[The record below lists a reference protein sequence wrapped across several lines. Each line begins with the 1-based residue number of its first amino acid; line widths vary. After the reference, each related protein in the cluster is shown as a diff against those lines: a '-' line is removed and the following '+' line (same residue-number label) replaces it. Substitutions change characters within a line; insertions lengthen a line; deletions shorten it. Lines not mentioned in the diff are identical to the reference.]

1 MQTLLLVALLGSLAA
16 VSAVPTEK
24 VRWCVKSE
32 KELEKCVALTA
43 KAPAFTC
50 SLKRDTMECIRAITA
65 GEADAITLDG
75 GDIYIAGLNN
85 FDLAPII
92 AEDYGTTSSDRCSY
106 AVAVVK
112 RGTAFNIKELQGK
125 KSCHT
130 GVGESAGWNVPVGT
144 LLAMN
149 LMPWAGIEDSSV
161 EDAVSSFFSASCAPG
176 SAPGSK
182 LCQLCAGD
190 CSKTHREPCYGCQ
203 GAFRCLKDGAGD
215 VAFVTHRTV
224 PDYEKPHY
232 ELLCRDG
239 SRAPLDDYRTCHL
252 ARVSAN
258 AVVSRKHPQLAD
270 FIWNSLSSVQ
280 DFQLFSSEDYPYSKN
295 LMFKDSTARLV
306 RVPANTDSFLYLG
319 AEYVS
324 IVRSL
329 TEGGS
334 EGLGIKFTARHSIT
348 WCAVGYAETVKCETW
363 SIYTMGDDYTA
374 IECRTGTTV
383 EGCIKMIMSGEAD
396 AMAVDAGQVYTA
408 GKCGLVPAMVEQYS
422 ADLCSNPGEQSSYY
436 AVAVVKRSSGLT
448 WDTLKG
454 HRSCHT
460 GLGRSAGWIVP
471 MGLIYSQTR
480 DCDFT
485 KFFSSGCAP
494 GSELS
499 SSFCSQC
506 VGSGRA
512 VGDES
517 KCKASAEEQYYGY
530 AGAFRCLVEGA
541 GDVAFIKH
549 TSVPENSNG
558 KGPEWARGLNADDY
572 QLICPGQAAA
582 VDISEYATCNLA
594 AVPANAVVTRPETR
608 DKVVKVLDEQQAQ
621 FGRSGSNGP
630 FRMFHSDLGNDL
642 LFKDST
648 KCLQTIPKGTSYDTF
663 LGEKY
668 MTTMKALRQCSES
681 TPELEISCAF
691 RPCQQEL

>member
-1 MQTLLLVALLGSLAA
+1 MQTLLLAALLGSLAA

-32 KELEKCVALTA
+32 KELEKCVALAA
-43 KAPAFTC
+43 KAPAFAC
-50 SLKRDTMECIRAITA
+50 SLKPDTMECIKAIAA

-75 GDIYIAGLNN
+75 GDIYIAGMND
-85 FDLAPII
+85 FGLAPII

-112 RGTAFNIKELQGK
+112 KGTAFNIKELQGK
-125 KSCHT
+125 KSCHS
-130 GVGESAGWNVPVGT
+130 GVGESAGWNAPVGT

-149 LMPWAGIEDSSV
+149 LMPWAGVEDSSV

-176 SAPGSK
+176 SAAGSK

-190 CSKTHREPCYGCQ
+190 CSRTHREPFYGCQ
-203 GAFRCLKDGAGD
+203 GSLQDGAGD
-215 VAFVTHRTV
+215 VAFVTHHTV
-224 PDYEKPHY
+224 PDSEKPHY

-239 SRAPLDDYRTCHL
+239 SRAPLDEYRTCHL

-258 AVVSRKHPQLAD
+258 AVVSRKDPQLAD
-270 FIWNSLSSVQ
+270 LIWNSLSSAQ
-280 DFQLFSSEDYPYSKN
+280 DFRLFSSEDYPHSTD

-306 RVPANTDSFLYLG
+306 RVPADTDAFLYLG

-324 IVRSL
+324 IVGSLWRGIQVTAPRS
-329 TEGGS
+329 
-334 EGLGIKFTARHSIT
+334 IR
-348 WCAVGYAETVKCETW
+348 WCAVGHAETAKCDMW
-363 SIYTMGDDYTA
+363 SINNMGDDYPA
-374 IECRTGTTV
+374 IDCRPGTTV
-383 EGCIKMIMSGEAD
+383 EGCIKMIMSGQAD

-460 GLGRSAGWIVP
+460 GLGRSAGWIMP

-485 KFFSSGCAP
+485 QFFSSGCAP

-499 SSFCSQC
+499 SSFCAQC
-506 VGSGRA
+506 VGTRRA

-549 TSVPENSNG
+549 TTVPENSNG
-558 KGPEWARGLNADDY
+558 KGPVWALGLNADDY

-582 VDISEYATCNLA
+582 VDISEYATCNLGA
-594 AVPANAVVTRPETR
+594 APANAVVTRPETR
-608 DKVVKVLDEQQAQ
+608 DKVVKMLDEQQAQ
-621 FGRSGSNGP
+621 FGGSDGP
-630 FRMFHSDLGNDL
+630 FRMFHSDSGNNL

-648 KCLQTIPKGTSYDTF
+648 KCLQAIPKGTSYDTF
-663 LGEKY
+663 LGEGY
-668 MTTMKALRQCSES
+668 MTTIKALRQCSES